1 MGAEVLLIL
10 VDLVYC
16 RANHHNV
23 YRLRHVGLGSRT
35 RSLCKQWD
43 VRMAAGSRLSSRS
56 MEAAMDRA
64 LVLFSEPLLHLPR
77 HRRHRYRLAFSVRR
91 ATGQLV

>member
-43 VRMAAGSRLSSRS
+43 VRMAAGSKGAILNGK
-56 MEAAMDRA
+56 A
-64 LVLFSEPLLHLPR
+64 LFSIPNS
-77 HRRHRYRLAFSVRR
+77 F
-91 ATGQLV
+91 TFCI